1 MNIEVFPAI
10 YCLKMR
16 IDFLRFSNYA
26 IYPPKGSPDAAGYD
40 LYSMEWVI
48 VSPSSIRIIPT
59 DAGFKTPKGYF
70 GKIHIRSS
78 FAMQC
83 TDVGSGVIDS
93 DYRGPVYVVFF
104 NFSSRYFELKKGL
117 GK

>member
-40 LYSMEWVI
+40 PYSMEEVI
-48 VSPSSIRIIPT
+48 ASPSSIRIIPT
-59 DAGFKTPKGYF
+59 DVGFKTKGYY
-70 GKIHIRSS
+70 GKIHSRSS

-83 TDVGSGVIDS
+83 TDVGEGVIDS
-93 DYRGPVYVVFF
+93 DCRGPVYVVFF
-104 NFSSRYFELKKGL
+104 NFSSRYFELQKGL